1 MFGAAGDL
9 IRRERAQR
17 MIDRHDVEIVHAED
31 GSLRARFTH
40 ELRGDDNRSRNLQF
54 FQAYCVAR
62 TARRTGPSICDGD
75 HCHVVIRGDF
85 PHELRRGG
93 FSESLFLVTIH
104 VREADVARELI
115 D

>member
-31 GSLRARFTH
+31 GGLRARFTH

-75 HCHVVIRGDF
+75 HCHVVVRGDV
-85 PHELRRGG
+85 PHKLRRSG
-93 FSESLFLVTIH
+93 FCERLFLVTIH
-104 VREADVARELI
+104 AREADVARKPI